1 METDA
6 TFELSP
12 MRSARRLMRH
22 RSQRWHP
29 SVMPSC
35 PYLSLALR
43 SVTTAW
49 VESLKDQDA
58 GAWWQIEGVG
68 PRHEPTS
75 DDSHRENPTFHPT
88 DQTDITGPNRHH
100 WTKPTPPDH
109 SNRRH
114 PPRDPSVV

>member
-49 VESLKDQDA
+49 V
-58 GAWWQIEGVG
+58 
-68 PRHEPTS
+68 
-75 DDSHRENPTFHPT
+75 
-88 DQTDITGPNRHH
+88 
-100 WTKPTPPDH
+100 
-109 SNRRH
+109 
-114 PPRDPSVV
+114 